1 MGRRHLLVARDQCDM
16 RGSDGA
22 ARDYATHTRGGQSL
36 DSPERAVAEAAVRTI
51 WYSRARQTYYVPA
64 GGEEEPM
71 REPDHA
77 RRQLRLA
84 LTPIEAAHALG
95 CRACKFR

>member
-1 MGRRHLLVARDQCDM
+1 
-16 RGSDGA
+16 
-22 ARDYATHTRGGQSL
+22 
-36 DSPERAVAEAAVRTI
+36 
-51 WYSRARQTYYVPA
+51 
-64 GGEEEPM
+64 M